1 MNNTVK
7 KNRELT
13 LLQAIERVV
22 EMAEDSKM
30 SPEFMKKAKTEI
42 LLLSNSYG
50 VTERQAVLFCVCM
63 EKGPRRVDYND
74 LASFLNLS

>member
-1 MNNTVK
+1 MNNTAK

-30 SPEFMKKAKTEI
+30 SPDFMKKANYRNLHYIFT
-42 LLLSNSYG
+42 LS
-50 VTERQAVLFCVCM
+50 
-63 EKGPRRVDYND
+63 
-74 LASFLNLS
+74 